1 MEKKKK
7 PRKALL
13 INEAYLLFQVLMVKK
28 SQHSCCI

>member
-1 MEKKKK
+1 MEKKK